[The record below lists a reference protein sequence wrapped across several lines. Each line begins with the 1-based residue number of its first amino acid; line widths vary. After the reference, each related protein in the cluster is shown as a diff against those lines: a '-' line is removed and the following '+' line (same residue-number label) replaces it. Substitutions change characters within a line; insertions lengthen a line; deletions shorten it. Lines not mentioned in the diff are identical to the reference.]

1 MIEKV
6 EMYTVVCDNCGEDLG
21 DHSDYSAWMDG
32 DQARNVAI
40 DSEWHTYDNEKNEE
54 QHICP
59 NCFKGF
65 DDDDKIIIDE
75 TRTKA
80 VSPCISK

>member
-6 EMYTVVCDNCGEDLG
+6 EMYTVVCDNCGKDAGEDAE
-21 DHSDYSAWMDG
+21 YSCWNDESS
-32 DQARNVAI
+32 ARDVAI
-40 DSEWHTYDNEKNEE
+40 DSEWQTWDNEKNEE

-65 DDDDKIIIDE
+65 DEADKIIIDP
-75 TRTKA
+75 TRTKT
-80 VSPCISK
+80 K